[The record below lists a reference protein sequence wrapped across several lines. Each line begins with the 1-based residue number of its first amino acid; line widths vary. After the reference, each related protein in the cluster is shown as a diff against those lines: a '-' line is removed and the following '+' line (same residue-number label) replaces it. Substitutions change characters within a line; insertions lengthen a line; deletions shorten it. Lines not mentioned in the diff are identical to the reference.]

1 MSAAEKLL
9 LRLSPEG
16 RLRAP
21 HFRHPW
27 RSRIRIGISSCLL
40 GQAVR
45 FDGGHKHNDYITQS
59 LGQFFDFVAYC
70 PEVAIGLG
78 VPRPPIRLVK
88 SAHGLRARG
97 VHDATLDVTDK
108 LVAYAEKIA
117 PTLHGLS
124 GYILKQGSPSCGM
137 QRVNVYG
144 ARGKSVSTGS
154 GLYAGTLM
162 AQLPELPFEE
172 EGRLMDPVLREN
184 FVERVFVYHRWQQLT
199 AQRLTAKALV
209 EFHTRHKF
217 IVLAHDEKRYRE
229 LGRLVATAGRS
240 GMTEIG
246 RTYIQLLMQ
255 ALKKP
260 ATRTRHAN
268 VLQHLFGFFK
278 QNLDSADKREL
289 LELINTYRRGQLP
302 LVVPITL
309 LRHYLRRFPV
319 SYLSEQYYLAP
330 QPDERMLRNQI

>member
-1 MSAAEKLL
+1 MSA
-9 LRLSPEG
+9 
-16 RLRAP
+16 
-21 HFRHPW
+21 
-27 RSRIRIGISSCLL
+27 RIRIGISSCLL

-45 FDGGHKHNDYITQS
+45 YDGGHKHNGYITES
-59 LGQFFDFVAYC
+59 LGKFFDFVPYC

-78 VPRPPIRLVK
+78 VPRPTIHLVR
-88 SAHGLRARG
+88 SAHGPRARG
-97 VHDATLDVTDK
+97 VKDATLDVTDR
-108 LVAYAEKIA
+108 LAAYAEKVA
-117 PTLHGLS
+117 PKLRDLS
-124 GYILKQGSPSCGM
+124 GYILKRGSPSCGM
-137 QRVNVYG
+137 GHVKVYG
-144 ARGKSVSTGS
+144 PRGNAVAASS

-172 EGRLMDPVLREN
+172 EDRLMDPVLREN

-240 GMTEIG
+240 GMAELG
-246 RTYIQLLMQ
+246 RAYIQLLMQ

-268 VLQHLFGFFK
+268 VLQHLFGFLK
-278 QNLDSADKREL
+278 QNLDAVDKREL
-289 LELINTYRRGQLP
+289 LESIDTYRRGRVP
-302 LVVPITL
+302 LVVPVTL
-309 LRHYLRRFPV
+309 LRHYLRRFPEP
-319 SYLSEQYYLAP
+319 YLGGQYYLAP
-330 QPDERMLRNQI
+330 HPDELLLRNQI

>member
-1 MSAAEKLL
+1 MSA
-9 LRLSPEG
+9 
-16 RLRAP
+16 
-21 HFRHPW
+21 H
-27 RSRIRIGISSCLL
+27 IRIGISSCLL
-40 GQAVR
+40 GQEVR
-45 FDGGHKHNDYITQS
+45 FDGGHKHNGYITES
-59 LGQFFDFVAYC
+59 LGQFFEFVPYC

-78 VPRPPIRLVK
+78 IPRPPIRLVK
-88 SAHGLRARG
+88 GTHGPRARG
-97 VHDATLDVTDK
+97 VRNPELDVTDK
-108 LVAYAEKIA
+108 LVTYAEEVA
-117 PTLHGLS
+117 PKLHGLS
-124 GYILKQGSPSCGM
+124 GYILKKGSPSCGM
-137 QRVNVYG
+137 ERVKVYG
-144 ARGKSVSTGS
+144 PQGMSVATGP

-199 AQRLTAKALV
+199 AQRLTARGLV

-240 GMTEIG
+240 GMAELG
-246 RTYIQLLMQ
+246 RRYIQLLMQ

-278 QNLDSADKREL
+278 QHLDAADKREML
-289 LELINTYRRGQLP
+289 AVIDNYRRGQVP

-309 LRHYLRRFPV
+309 IRHYLRRFPDAYV
-319 SYLSEQYYLAP
+319 SEQYYLAP
-330 QPDERMLRNQI
+330 HPDELMLRNQV

>member
-1 MSAAEKLL
+1 MSA
-9 LRLSPEG
+9 
-16 RLRAP
+16 
-21 HFRHPW
+21 
-27 RSRIRIGISSCLL
+27 RIRIGISSCLL

-45 FDGGHKHNDYITQS
+45 FDGGHKHNGYITES
-59 LGQFFDFVAYC
+59 LGQFFDFVPYC

-78 VPRPPIRLVK
+78 IPRPPIRLVN
-88 SAHGLRARG
+88 SAHGPRARG
-97 VHDATLDVTDK
+97 VEDATLDVTDK
-108 LVAYAEKIA
+108 LVAYAEKVA
-117 PTLHGLS
+117 PKLHDLS

-137 QRVNVYG
+137 ERVKVYG
-144 ARGKSVSTGS
+144 PHGRPVATGA

-162 AQLPELPFEE
+162 AQRPELPFEE

-184 FVERVFVYHRWQQLT
+184 FVECVFVYHRWQQLT
-199 AQRLTAKALV
+199 TQRLTAKALV

-229 LGRLVATAGRS
+229 LGRLVATAGRR
-240 GMTEIG
+240 GMAGLG
-246 RTYIQLLMQ
+246 RRYIQLLMQ

-268 VLQHLFGFFK
+268 VLQHLFGFLK
-278 QNLDSADKREL
+278 QNLDAADKREL
-289 LELINTYRRGQLP
+289 LEFINSYRRGQLP

-319 SYLSEQYYLAP
+319 PYLSEQFYLALH
-330 QPDERMLRNQI
+330 PDEIMLRYQI